1 MDITNISITILT
13 DGIYPIQLG
22 GMQKHSWYLAKSL
35 ALLGVKVKVFF
46 PGVDNDTSRIRAVL
60 TSDEKNHITFQPI
73 EVIPRFRIPGHYL
86 FENYFYSKRIFEKLK
101 GASLPDFIYAQ
112 GYSGWALLSKR
123 KKIKHIAAFKIG
135 INFHGLEMF
144 QKAPNFKIKLQH
156 LFLRPATKFNIKRAD
171 VLFSLGG
178 KLTEIHKK
186 IAPKTAI
193 SEIPIGITPDWL
205 ISPDALKTNN
215 SKRFVFIGRYERRK
229 GIEELSYVLKT
240 SNHSIDN
247 AEFHFIGPIPENKQI
262 KDLPKVKYYGAIN
275 DENRIKEILRNCDVL
290 ICPSWS
296 EGMPTVILEAMA
308 SGCAIIAT
316 DVGAVSE
323 QVDASNGILIEP
335 GNKPEL
341 KAAIERMIALP
352 ADQLLEMKKASI
364 KRVEEKFL
372 WDKVAELTIAE
383 IKKIIENRP

>member
-1 MDITNISITILT
+1 MFTIALFA
-13 DGIYPIQLG
+13 DGIFPLQTG
-22 GMQKHSWYLAKSL
+22 GMQKHSFYLTKFLARKKIKTDLYYLTDSTSSL
-35 ALLGVKVKVFF
+35 NTTLEKEFSSQEKEFINLFPVQPANKRFF
-46 PGVDNDTSRIRAVL
+46 PG
-60 TSDEKNHITFQPI
+60 
-73 EVIPRFRIPGHYL
+73 HYI
-86 FENYFYSKRIFEKLK
+86 FENYIASKKLYK
-101 GASLPDFIYAQ
+101 SYCKNPAVDFIYAQ
-112 GYSGWALLSKR
+112 GFTGWYTLR
-123 KKIKHIAAFKIG
+123 KKNRNVTKETSLG
-135 INFHGLEMF
+135 INFHGLNMF
-144 QKAPNFKIKLQH
+144 QTPPSKFSILSYYSFKFFVLQNLKKADHI
-156 LFLRPATKFNIKRAD
+156 
-171 VLFSLGG
+171 FSLGG
-178 KLTEIHKK
+178 KLTTILQNSGFQQKV
-186 IAPKTAI
+186 I
-193 SEIPIGITPDWL
+193 EIPIGIAENWLSTSPTPNKSQK
-205 ISPDALKTNN
+205 IS
-215 SKRFVFIGRYERRK
+215 FIFIGRYDRLK
-229 GIEELSYVLKT
+229 GIEELSDVIYT
-240 SNHSIDN
+240 NSNN
-247 AEFHFIGPIPENKQI
+247 AFSSSEFHFIGPIPANKQI
-262 KDLPKVKYYGAIN
+262 KDLPNVKYYGAIN

-352 ADQLLEMKKASI
+352 AEQLLEMKKASI

>member
-1 MDITNISITILT
+1 LTIKQIIILT
-13 DGIYPIQLG
+13 DGIYPTHLG

-35 ALLGVKVKVFF
+35 AAIGVKVKVFF
-46 PGVDNDTSRIRAVL
+46 PGNDNVISQIRELL
-60 TSDEKNHITFQPI
+60 TTAENQHIIFKPIRTIPTFK
-73 EVIPRFRIPGHYL
+73 FPGHYL
-86 FENYFYSKRIFEKLK
+86 FENFLFSNRMLSSLEKEDK
-101 GASLPDFIYAQ
+101 PVFVYAQ
-112 GYSGWALLSKR
+112 GFSAWALLNRRR
-123 KKIKHIAAFKIG
+123 KLNNLTSTPIG
-135 INFHGLEMF
+135 LNFHGLEMF

-186 IAPKTAI
+186 IAPGTAI
-193 SEIPIGITPDWL
+193 SEIPIGITSDWL
-205 ISPDALKTNN
+205 VRPVELKTNN
-215 SKRFVFIGRYERRK
+215 SKGFVFIGRYERRK

-240 SNHSIDN
+240 SDHRIDN

-262 KDLPKVKYYGAIN
+262 KNLPNIKYYGAIN

-352 ADQLLEMKKASI
+352 AEQLLEMKKASI

-372 WDKVAELTIAE
+372 WDKVAELTISE
-383 IKKIIENRP
+383 IKKIIKNCS

>member
-1 MDITNISITILT
+1 MQISLLT
-13 DGIYPIQLG
+13 DGIFPYTMG
-22 GMQKHSWYLAKSL
+22 GMQKHSYYLTKYLAR
-35 ALLGVKVKVFF
+35 AGVMVDVYYGLTEGMSVPEKYDEYSEEELNNIRFF
-46 PGVDNDTSRIRAVL
+46 PLNFPKSGRY
-60 TSDEKNHITFQPI
+60 
-73 EVIPRFRIPGHYL
+73 PGHYII
-86 FENYFYSKRIFEKLK
+86 ENYYFSKRVNKELIRH
-101 GASLPDFIYAQ
+101 STPDFIYIQ
-112 GYSGWALLSKR
+112 GFAGWYFLQNRR
-123 KKIKHIAAFKIG
+123 KQRAWNKIKTG
-135 INFHGLEMF
+135 INFHGVEMF
-144 QKAPNFKIKLQH
+144 QKAANLNIKFQH
-156 LFLRPATKFNIKRAD
+156 FLLRPPTACNLKNAD

-186 IAPKTAI
+186 IVPKTAI
-193 SEIPIGITPDWL
+193 SVIPIGITPDWL

-383 IKKIIENRP
+383 IKKIIENRQ